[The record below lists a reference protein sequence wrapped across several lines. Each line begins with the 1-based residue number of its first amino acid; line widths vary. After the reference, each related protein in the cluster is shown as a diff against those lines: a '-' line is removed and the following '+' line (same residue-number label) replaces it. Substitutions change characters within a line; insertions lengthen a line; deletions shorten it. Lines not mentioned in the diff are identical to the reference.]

1 MLRTILLLILSL
13 ILIPVSIVYFD
24 KALSE
29 SQWLVLT
36 QLLQL
41 YLAVA
46 VLCFVVGEWTGNV
59 SQVDKLWSIM
69 PVVYAWMM
77 AAQAGFD
84 DRLVLMAVLVTCW
97 GVRLTYNFSR
107 RGGYSWKF
115 WEGEEDYR
123 WSVLRQNPLF
133 SSRISWS
140 AFNLFF
146 ICLYQQGLILLFTLP
161 MLIAFEGIGQ
171 GLGWVDYTAATLFA
185 GFLLAETIAD
195 QQQYSFQTEKYR
207 RLSAGEELGE
217 YSHGFVRSGLWGV
230 VRHPNYASEQ
240 LIWLSFYVF
249 SIGAS
254 ERVLNWSLAGGLL
267 LLLLFLGS
275 SDFSE
280 KISSEKYPDYK
291 AYMQKVPRFWP
302 FF

>member
-84 DRLVLMAVLVTCW
+84 DRLVLMAVMVTCW